1 MAVSGR
7 KYYEK
12 KNNDI
17 WSRISRSKIECTKEH
32 VWFQIGPYKF
42 QCDNCE
48 KIECQS

>member
-32 VWFQIGPYKF
+32 EWFQIGPYKF